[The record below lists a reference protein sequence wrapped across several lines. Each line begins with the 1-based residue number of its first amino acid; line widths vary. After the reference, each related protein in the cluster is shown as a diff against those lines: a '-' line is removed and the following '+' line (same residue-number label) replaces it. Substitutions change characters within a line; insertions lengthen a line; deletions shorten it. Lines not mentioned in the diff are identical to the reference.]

1 MEKFGENINT
11 TETNEDFLESIGD
24 QVNFSE
30 NYSTLLFSRLLNP
43 NIREQLLK
51 VLEENEKWLAE
62 KSKQPYFK
70 EDCQDPET
78 GQFFFDSEGEI
89 EFRQVAVL
97 DDEYVAKSREQL
109 ESELDEGL
117 VTQMT
122 STNIDLDLLLDESKS
137 SSNPNSSPSDRYAV
151 MGVKRELVT
160 PLSQQDV
167 QNYSMTEAHEKGH
180 ALRSMKRSEYLKNL
194 FSPAFDLKA
203 IDDGLIMEKL
213 RKNVSGEITEEQ
225 FISSKDVLLN
235 EYLFEFS
242 KPDEIYER
250 LSQLK
255 GYFSM
260 KGDAEFTKKHLD
272 YARQNYLRDGMIDN
286 NMTEFFQAIT
296 PETELYFLKL
306 INSAGV

>member
-1 MEKFGENINT
+1 MEKFGEDINT
-11 TETNEDFLESIGD
+11 IEASKDSLEGVED
-24 QVNFSE
+24 QVNYCE

-62 KSKQPYFK
+62 KSKQPYLK

-78 GQFFFDSEGEI
+78 GQIFFDSEGEI
-89 EFRQVAVL
+89 EFGKVAVL
-97 DDEYVAKSREQL
+97 DEEYVAKSREQL
-109 ESELDEGL
+109 EAELDEGL

-122 STNIDLDLLLDESKS
+122 STELDFDLLLEESKARSNPS
-137 SSNPNSSPSDRYAV
+137 SSPNDRAAV
-151 MGVKRELVT
+151 MGVKKETVT

-180 ALRSMKRSEYLKNL
+180 ALRSMKSSEYLKNL

-213 RKNVSGEITEEQ
+213 RENVGGEISEEQ
-225 FISSKDVLLN
+225 FISSKDLFLN

-250 LSQLK
+250 LSQIK

-260 KGDAEFTKKHLD
+260 KGDEYFTKAHLD
-272 YARQNYLRDGMIDN
+272 YARQNYLRDGMVDN

-296 PETELYFLKL
+296 SETEPYFLKL